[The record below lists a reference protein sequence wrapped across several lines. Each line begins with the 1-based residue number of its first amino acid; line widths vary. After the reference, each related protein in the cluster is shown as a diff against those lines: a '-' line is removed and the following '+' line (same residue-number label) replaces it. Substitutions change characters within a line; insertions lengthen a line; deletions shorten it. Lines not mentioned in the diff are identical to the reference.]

1 MEVNVNSV
9 IRNLENIKDKL
20 EKNGLLDEIDDLT
33 ISIIIAHLEDLK
45 D

>member
-1 MEVNVNSV
+1 MEVNINSV

-20 EKNGLLDEIDDLT
+20 EKNGLLDEIDNLT
-33 ISIIIAHLEDLK
+33 IAIIIAHLEDLK

>member
-1 MEVNVNSV
+1 MDVNVNSL

-20 EKNGLLDEIDDLT
+20 EENGLLDEIDDLT

>member
-1 MEVNVNSV
+1 MDVNVDSL

-20 EKNGLLDEIDDLT
+20 EENGLLDEIDDLT

>member
-1 MEVNVNSV
+1 MDVNVNSL

-20 EKNGLLDEIDDLT
+20 EENGLLDEIDDLT
-33 ISIIIAHLEDLK
+33 ISILIAHLEDLK

>member
-1 MEVNVNSV
+1 MEVNIDSV

-20 EKNGLLDEIDDLT
+20 EENGLLDEIDDLT

>member
-1 MEVNVNSV
+1 MDVNVNSV

-20 EKNGLLDEIDDLT
+20 EKNDLLDEIDDLT
-33 ISIIIAHLEDLK
+33 ISIIIAHLEELK

>member
-1 MEVNVNSV
+1 MDVNVNSL

-20 EKNGLLDEIDDLT
+20 EKNDLLDEIDDLT
-33 ISIIIAHLEDLK
+33 ISIVIAHLEELK